1 MDPLAVQQVKLKELI
16 RALERQ
22 LESDQSTNRKASLEL
37 KAKLSRM
44 RSRISRSQA
53 GYSREA
59 AKKVLVVVI
68 REAAELALKLVV
80 EAFIRSIRLVSPW
93 IQRTL
98 PQPSVASARRA
109 A

>member
-16 RALERQ
+16 RALERRI
-22 LESDQSTNRKASLEL
+22 ECDQSTNRKASLEL

-44 RSRISRSQA
+44 RARISRSQA
-53 GYSREA
+53 GFSREA
-59 AKKVLVVVI
+59 AKKVLVLVL

-80 EAFIRSIRLVSPW
+80 EAFVRFRRLLLPWMLRISP
-93 IQRTL
+93 
-98 PQPSVASARRA
+98 PPFVVCARRA

>member
-16 RALERQ
+16 CALERR

-44 RSRISRSQA
+44 RARISRSQA

-59 AKKVLVVVI
+59 AKRVLVVVL

-80 EAFIRSIRLVSPW
+80 EAFIRSRRLSSPW
-93 IQRTL
+93 IQEGL
-98 PQPSVASARRA
+98 QPLSVACARHA

>member
-44 RSRISRSQA
+44 RARISRSQA
-53 GYSREA
+53 GFSREA
-59 AKKVLVVVI
+59 AKKVLAVVI

-80 EAFIRSIRLVSPW
+80 EAFIRSYRPSSPW
-93 IQRTL
+93 TQRIL
-98 PQPSVASARRA
+98 QQPSAAFERRA